1 MAVIQPCKRRR
12 ATPEARPAEKG
23 DGGWHSHTCNG
34 KKQKQKKKGTM
45 GKKVNWKE
53 LMLTDIEGNE
63 FAFDA
68 RKTVGNVLFNMA
80 DDVAEHDLGV
90 AIYHSDG
97 EMDMSDEQ
105 VRIVRKYLG
114 AWKYVLR
121 QGIERIL

>member
-1 MAVIQPCKRRR
+1 
-12 ATPEARPAEKG
+12 
-23 DGGWHSHTCNG
+23 
-34 KKQKQKKKGTM
+34 
-45 GKKVNWKE
+45 
-53 LMLTDIEGNE
+53 
-63 FAFDA
+63 
-68 RKTVGNVLFNMA
+68 MA

-97 EMDMSDEQ
+97 EMEMSDEQ